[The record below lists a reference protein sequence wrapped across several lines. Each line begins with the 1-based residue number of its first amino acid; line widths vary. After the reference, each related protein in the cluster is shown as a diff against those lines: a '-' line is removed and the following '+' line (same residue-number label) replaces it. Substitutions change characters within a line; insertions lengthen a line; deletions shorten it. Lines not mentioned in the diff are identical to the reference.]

1 MLLSELKT
9 GERAI
14 VVKVLGHG
22 GFRKRIIEMGFIK
35 GKTVEAVL
43 NAPLQDPVKYK
54 IMGYELSLRHDEAA
68 MIQVVSEEE
77 IAREYGQDA
86 SLSIP
91 SNGGEVV
98 EVEAI
103 SNQLREVA
111 TRKRRTINVA
121 LVGNPNSGKTSL
133 FNFASGATEH
143 VGNYSGVTVDAKEGK
158 CQFEGYTFNIVD
170 LPGTYSLTAYSP
182 EELYV
187 RKQIIEMTPDVIINV
202 VDASNLE
209 RNLYL
214 TTQLIDMD
222 LRMVCALNMYDDLE
236 RKGDK
241 LDTAKLGQLL
251 GVPMIPTV
259 FKTGKGVDLLFHIII
274 NLYEGVDYIDENGN
288 INPEVAQEIQNWHK
302 EFGKEEI
309 EHEEDFASGGK
320 VKNNVFRHI
329 HINHGNDLEEAI
341 TKVKKELEKNTNIRH
356 RYSLR
361 YLAIKLLENDADAEL
376 TAKKLP
382 NGADIIA
389 MRDLQ
394 AKRIKENTL
403 EDSESAIMN
412 AKYGFING
420 ALKEVFFEGNNPDA
434 HQVTKILDDIVTHRL
449 LGFPLFF
456 LFLWFMFWVTFT
468 LGQYPMDWIDAGVG
482 WLKNVVETN
491 MPAGPLKAMIADG
504 VIGGV
509 GSVIVFLPQILILY
523 FFISIMEDSGYMA
536 RAAFI
541 MDKLM
546 HGMGLHGKS
555 FIPMI
560 MGFGCNVPAIMATR
574 TIESRN
580 SRLITM
586 LVLPFM
592 SCSAR
597 LPIYIMIIG
606 TFFATNQSLI
616 MLSLYAI
623 GIVVAIL
630 MSRVL
635 KRFLIKNDDT
645 PFVMELP
652 PYRFPTGKAIW
663 RHTWSKGKQYLK
675 KMGGIILVASI
686 IVWFLGYY
694 PNHDAYQS
702 SQEQQEHSYLGMIGK
717 TIEPVFKPNGFD
729 WKLDV
734 GLLAGVGAKE
744 IVASTLGVIY
754 SNDESFADDEQV
766 SSDSEKYSNLNAKM
780 TADGITPLAAFSF
793 LLFVLLYFPCI
804 ATIAAIKG
812 ETGSWRWALFAAFY
826 TTAVAWIISALVF
839 QLGSLF

>member
-187 RKQIIEMTPDVIINV
+187 RKQIIEKTPDVIINV

-302 EFGKEEI
+302 EYGKEEI

-341 TKVKKELEKNTNIRH
+341 TKVKMELEKNTNIRH

-468 LGQYPMDWIDAGVG
+468 LGQYPMDWIDAGVE

-702 SQEQQEHSYLGMIGK
+702 SQEQQEHSYLGLIGK

-826 TTAVAWIISALVF
+826 TTAVAWIVSALVF

>member
-103 SNQLREVA
+103 SNHLREVA

-187 RKQIIEMTPDVIINV
+187 RKQIIEKTPDVIINV

-302 EFGKEEI
+302 EYGKEEI

-341 TKVKKELEKNTNIRH
+341 TKVKMELEKNTNIRH

-468 LGQYPMDWIDAGVG
+468 LGQYPMDWIDAGVE

-606 TFFATNQSLI
+606 TFFATNKSLI

-754 SNDESFADDEQV
+754 SNDESFADDEQM

-826 TTAVAWIISALVF
+826 TTAVAWIVSALVF